1 MKPIWIVDDDQSIR
15 FVLEK
20 ALLRENLPTRSF
32 INPQE
37 VLAAL
42 SDGNEEQGP
51 QILVSDIRMPGGSG
65 LDLLEKVKKKLPGLP
80 VIIMTAFSDL
90 DSAVSAF
97 QGGAFEYLPKPFD
110 LPKAVELIRRAVEES
125 QREEVAEERMAAAP
139 EMLGQ
144 APAMQ
149 DVFRAIGRLSQS
161 NVTVMITG
169 ESGSGKEL
177 VARALHKHSPRA
189 NGPFVAINTAAI
201 PKDLLESELFGHER
215 GAFTG
220 AQTMRRG
227 RFEQAD
233 GGTLFLDEIGDMPFD
248 LQTRLLR
255 VLSDGHFYRVGG
267 HSAVK
272 ANVRVIAATHQNLEQ
287 RVKEGVFR
295 EDLFHRLN
303 VIRLRLPALRERRE
317 DVPMLTRH
325 FLVQSAKQ
333 LDVEPKRIS
342 ETALQRLATF
352 DFPGNVRQLENVCH
366 WLTVMAPAQVIDE
379 KDLPPEVLAVPVMTD
394 LGGATEHSP
403 VLAPALQPAPG
414 PMLSVPGGVES
425 GVGVSASSLAMGSA
439 GGAHLPVTGET
450 APLLADQL
458 AGLAGSASGLSTAEG
473 ASTAVLSSDGTAHA
487 PMEEWERGLQA
498 EAKTLLEA
506 GREDVWDVLTRRFET
521 RLILT
526 ALANTRGRR
535 IEAAHKLG
543 IGRNTITR
551 KIQELNLE

>member
-20 ALLRENLPTRSF
+20 ALQREQFAVRSF
-32 INPQE
+32 SNPRD
-37 VLAAL
+37 VLTAM
-42 SDGNEEQGP
+42 DDDEP
-51 QILVSDIRMPGGSG
+51 QVLVSDIRMPGGSG
-65 LDLLEKVKKKLPGLP
+65 IELLSKVKARHPGLP
-80 VIIMTAFSDL
+80 VIIMTAYSDL

-110 LPKAVELIRRAVEES
+110 LTKAVELIRRAVEES
-125 QREEVAEERMAAAP
+125 LREEVRDSASAEMP

-161 NVTVMITG
+161 NVTVLITG

-177 VARALHKHSPRA
+177 VARALHKHSPRGDLGQ
-189 NGPFVAINTAAI
+189 NGPFIAINTAAI

-255 VLSDGHFYRVGG
+255 VLSDGQFYRVGG
-267 HSAVK
+267 HQPLK

-287 RVKEGVFR
+287 RVREGAFR

-303 VIRLRLPALRERRE
+303 VIRLRLPPLRERRE
-317 DVPMLTRH
+317 DVPSLTRF
-325 FLVQSAKQ
+325 FLAKSAKE
-333 LDVEPKRIS
+333 LGVEAKRITDAAV
-342 ETALQRLATF
+342 ERLMAF

-366 WLTVMAPAQVIDE
+366 WLTVMAPAQVIE
-379 KDLPPEVLAVPVMTD
+379 PKDLPPEL
-394 LGGATEHSP
+394 L
-403 VLAPALQPAPG
+403 
-414 PMLSVPGGVES
+414 
-425 GVGVSASSLAMGSA
+425 
-439 GGAHLPVTGET
+439 TGEVPRQ
-450 APLLADQL
+450 AVPLLADAGAPAAAPQ
-458 AGLAGSASGLSTAEG
+458 GLAQPAPPMIAAAPAAPLVGQASGWL
-473 ASTAVLSSDGTAHA
+473 LD
-487 PMEEWERGLQA
+487 LQR
-498 EAKTLLEA
+498 EARRLLEA
-506 GREDVWDVLTRRFET
+506 GDPEVWDTLTRQFEA
-521 RLILT
+521 RLIQT
-526 ALANTRGRR
+526 ALEITRGRR

-551 KIQELNLE
+551 KIQELDLDD

>member
-20 ALLRENLPTRSF
+20 ALLRESIATRSF
-32 INPQE
+32 TNARD
-37 VLAAL
+37 VLTAL
-42 SDGNEEQGP
+42 ENAGENDGP

-65 LDLLEKVKKKLPGLP
+65 LELLEKVKQAHPGLP

-110 LPKAVELIRRAVEES
+110 LPKAVELIRRAMQES
-125 QREEVAEERMAAAP
+125 QREAVSEQRMSDTP

-161 NVTVMITG
+161 NATVMITG
-169 ESGSGKEL
+169 ESGTGKEL
-177 VARALHKHSPRA
+177 VARALHKHSPRGGGNA
-189 NGPFVAINTAAI
+189 PFVAINTAAI

-255 VLSDGHFYRVGG
+255 VLSDGNFYRVGG
-267 HSAVK
+267 HDAIK
-272 ANVRVIAATHQNLEQ
+272 TNVRVIAATHQDLEQ
-287 RVKEGVFR
+287 RVKEGAFR

-303 VIRLRLPALRERRE
+303 VIRLRLPPLRERRE
-317 DVPMLTRH
+317 DIAGLTRH
-325 FLVQSAKQ
+325 FLQQSAKQ

-342 ETALQRLATF
+342 APALDMLSRFA
-352 DFPGNVRQLENVCH
+352 FPGNVRQLENICH
-366 WLTVMAPAQVIDE
+366 WLTVMAPAQMVE
-379 KDLPPEVLAVPVMTD
+379 TKDLPPDVI
-394 LGGATEHSP
+394 GATPLASAAAPLEHVQP
-403 VLAPALQPAPG
+403 VAATASDVGQPAQPVPQQEPG
-414 PMLSVPGGVES
+414 STGFSTTVTEPVVTTGSPQWELLLQSEASQML
-425 GVGVSASSLAMGSA
+425 A
-439 GGAHLPVTGET
+439 GGQP
-450 APLLADQL
+450 
-458 AGLAGSASGLSTAEG
+458 
-473 ASTAVLSSDGTAHA
+473 
-487 PMEEWERGLQA
+487 
-498 EAKTLLEA
+498 
-506 GREDVWDVLTRRFET
+506 DVWEALTRRFESM
-521 RLILT
+521 LIQT
-526 ALANTRGRR
+526 ALENTRGRR
-535 IEAAHKLG
+535 IEAAQKLG

-551 KIQELNLE
+551 KIQDLGL